1 MPSDDHPISWRT
13 ALAGAVLSC
22 GLLPAQAQ
30 PIGTREEVTTIRP
43 LLIAAIQ
50 QGRAVGVLGAGV
62 AQGMAEVFR
71 SRKPIEVDVERTAWL
86 KEPGCARL
94 KVTTRQAAVVA
105 PVGKDPKSVTSDQQL
120 VYAISYCESGTFPN
134 EPLAMASDR

>member
-1 MPSDDHPISWRT
+1 VLSDRLRPTWRSG
-13 ALAGAVLSC
+13 LAGAVLAI
-22 GLLPAQAQ
+22 GLSPAHAQSQAA
-30 PIGTREEVTTIRP
+30 REEVSTLRP

-50 QGRAVGVLGAGV
+50 QGRAFGVLGAGV
-62 AQGMAEVFR
+62 AEGMAEVFR
-71 SRKPIEVDVERTAWL
+71 SRQPIEIDVERTAWL

-105 PVGKDPKSVTSDQQL
+105 PVGKDPKSATRDQQL

-134 EPLAMASDR
+134 EPLALANGR

>member
-1 MPSDDHPISWRT
+1 VLSDLLRSICL
-13 ALAGAVLSC
+13 AGLAGAALAS
-22 GLLPAQAQ
+22 GPSTAQAQ
-30 PIGTREEVTTIRP
+30 SKASRDEVTTLRP

-50 QGRAVGVLGAGV
+50 QGRAFGVLGAGV
-62 AQGMAEVFR
+62 AEGMAEVFR
-71 SRKPIEVDVERTAWL
+71 SRQPIEIDVERTAWL

-105 PVGKDPKSVTSDQQL
+105 PVGKDPKSATRDQQL

-134 EPLAMASDR
+134 EPLALANGR